1 MALAFPESSACAS
14 HRKKLENIA
23 RTSAVQTAT
32 AMMLPGTPF
41 LWSSESSRI
50 EPERDPKTAFSGT
63 SSRSE
68 KTSVRMW
75 MLFRLKL
82 LVDCPGLVGVGTQ
95 MSRVLEFD
103 CGESKF
109 KSPGGWKEGTPLRG
123 HWLARLMPQLVCRE
137 RGGCLGYTVT

>member
-1 MALAFPESSACAS
+1 ME
-14 HRKKLENIA
+14 KLGNVA
-23 RTSAVQTAT
+23 RTPAVQTAT
-32 AMMLPGTPF
+32 AMIPSGAPF

-103 CGESKF
+103 CDESKL
-109 KSPGGWKEGTPLRG
+109 KSPSYMTRMEEGHTFT
-123 HWLARLMPQLVCRE
+123 WELACQVNAVAGLSRARRVSRIHCNISRLVFFLKTE
-137 RGGCLGYTVT
+137 